1 MGVSFFAPA
10 SDRGVWTSGSALQAN
25 SHEHLSMH
33 WQTSSF
39 PATKSSVGRWV
50 PTKAGGAARV
60 LRRIGWHQVEVTAAG
75 EDHPLLDP
83 LAPGFEAFQWHN
95 YEFPVAARRRPS
107 RPQPVLPAGRPP
119 GWARLGTPIPPRGQP
134 RRRAALGSTTAA
146 ATR

>member
-60 LRRIGWHQVEVTAAG
+60 LRRIGWHQVEVTATGAV
-75 EDHPLLDP
+75 P
-83 LAPGFEAFQWHN
+83 LARSQFCLQA
-95 YEFPVAARRRPS
+95 V
-107 RPQPVLPAGRPP
+107 
-119 GWARLGTPIPPRGQP
+119 RLGGPAWALQFHPEGS
-134 RRRAALGSTTAA
+134 RADALH
-146 ATR
+146 